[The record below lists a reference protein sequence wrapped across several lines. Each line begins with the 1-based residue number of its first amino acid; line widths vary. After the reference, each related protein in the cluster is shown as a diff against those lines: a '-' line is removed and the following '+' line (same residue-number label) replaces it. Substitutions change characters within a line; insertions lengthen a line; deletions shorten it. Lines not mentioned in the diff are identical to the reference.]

1 MRVLIWSELYK
12 LVHQRMTYLALL
24 AILIIEGVVIFSA
37 YFQGNTILD
46 LLLENLRDSFY
57 FEGNLLNGHLLVYLI
72 LNSLWFHL
80 PLILMIVSAGLLTTE
95 YKDKTLQMVML
106 QPINRASFLIS
117 KYVVAII
124 FSLSVVLLLIATSMG
139 VSYAIFGGGDL
150 VVYLGSLNF
159 FTDQDAFERILWAY
173 ACGSLTVV
181 FFSVVSVT
189 IAVLVRET
197 TIAWIASAFFLIVTN
212 LLLKVDFGDNWVG
225 KYSFVKLNDTWQQ
238 LFYQD
243 INWTQIHIN
252 NGLLIG
258 YTILFMIVG
267 VIVFNRRDLV

>member
-1 MRVLIWSELYK
+1 MSALIWSELYK
-12 LVHQRMTYLALL
+12 LVHQRMTYLALA

-37 YFQGNTILD
+37 YFQGNSILD
-46 LLLENLRDSFY
+46 LLLDNLRDSFY

-106 QPINRASFLIS
+106 QPVNRTSFLVS
-117 KYVVAII
+117 KYIVAII
-124 FSLSVVLLLIATSMG
+124 FSLVVLLILMVTSMG
-139 VSYAIFGGGDL
+139 VSYSVFGSGDL

-159 FTDQDAFERILWAY
+159 FTDQDAFQRILWAY
-173 ACGSLTVV
+173 GCGSLTVV

-197 TIAWIASAFFLIVTN
+197 TIAWIASAFFLIVSN
-212 LLLKVDFGDNWVG
+212 LLLKVDFGDGWLAR
-225 KYSFVKLNDTWQQ
+225 YSFVKLSDTWQQ
-238 LFYQD
+238 LFYQEID
-243 INWTQIHIN
+243 RTVIHTN
-252 NGLLIG
+252 NALTVG
-258 YTILFMIVG
+258 YTLLFIIVG
-267 VIVFNRRDLV
+267 VIVFKRRDLV